1 MFDKIFFKKFRDCLR
16 LHSKFFE
23 TPLRSVKNIRGSVK
37 MLLVKSLLLRLSS
50 MTLLFAKQR
59 KQLARISCKS
69 QTSKIIRT

>member
-1 MFDKIFFKKFRDCLR
+1 MSAKSSLLGLCRLKTTEDDCQ
-16 LHSKFFE
+16 
-23 TPLRSVKNIRGSVK
+23 